1 MTDFEIISV
10 VILIVSLVLKA
21 IKFGR
26 DDNDKKKK
34 KQKQSRH
41 PALTDRRL
49 FPQQRGEAPLKA
61 SSLPAVIISREPLDC
76 QRRIF
81 ASHKSAAKG
90 GLRMEAALSMSLAQN
105 LAGSAQ
111 SPSAGLGI

>member
-34 KQKQSRH
+34 K
-41 PALTDRRL
+41 
-49 FPQQRGEAPLKA
+49 
-61 SSLPAVIISREPLDC
+61 
-76 QRRIF
+76 
-81 ASHKSAAKG
+81 
-90 GLRMEAALSMSLAQN
+90 
-105 LAGSAQ
+105 
-111 SPSAGLGI
+111 